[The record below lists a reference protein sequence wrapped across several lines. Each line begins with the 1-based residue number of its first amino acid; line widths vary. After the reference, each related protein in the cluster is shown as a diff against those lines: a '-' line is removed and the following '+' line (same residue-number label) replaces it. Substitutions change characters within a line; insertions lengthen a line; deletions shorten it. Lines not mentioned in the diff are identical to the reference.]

1 MAGGGASSGLKT
13 VALRNEFYRDGF
25 NKALLIAAVT
35 SIWAVLATAFGIG
48 ALMYKPKPPVIA
60 STPMGQIFTVPT
72 IDRPMMDRLRL
83 AEWAKD
89 CALTAYD
96 LDFERYR
103 KQLNGLRDCMSVNGF
118 NSQIG
123 RESCRERECQ
133 Y

>member
-1 MAGGGASSGLKT
+1 
-13 VALRNEFYRDGF
+13 
-25 NKALLIAAVT
+25 
-35 SIWAVLATAFGIG
+35 
-48 ALMYKPKPPVIA
+48 MYKPKPPVIA

-89 CALTAYD
+89 CALKAYD

-118 NSQIG
+118 NSLMDSQNMKSNLA
-123 RESCRERECQ
+123 RVKLSRLMVTSTRSEERRVGKECVSTCSSRW
-133 Y
+133 

>member
-1 MAGGGASSGLKT
+1 MTKMAGGNQGGMAGGGARSGLNT

-89 CALTAYD
+89 CALKAYD
-96 LDFERYR
+96 
-103 KQLNGLRDCMSVNGF
+103 
-118 NSQIG
+118 QIG
-123 RESCRERECQ
+123 RASCRERVCQ
-133 Y
+133 YV